1 MKSSFPPY
9 PMVGKALDAIK
20 MNEGQ
25 GRISIPYSIW
35 PFPSTMLNQDLDV
48 SEAPLCLPTTLSPL
62 SLRMTR
68 VSPRFM
74 SHVLKSVEKIEVKD
88 ISKVKTQIEQ
98 HYEFLSKTHMLDPGH
113 NSKHA
118 YPLLQH
124 VNKN

>member
-25 GRISIPYSIW
+25 RRISIPYSIW
-35 PFPSTMLNQDLDV
+35 PFPLTILNQDLDI

-62 SLRMTR
+62 SLRITR

-74 SHVLKSVEKIEVKD
+74 SHVIKLVEKIEVKD
-88 ISKVKTQIEQ
+88 ISKAQTQIE
-98 HYEFLSKTHMLDPGH
+98 
-113 NSKHA
+113 
-118 YPLLQH
+118 
-124 VNKN
+124 